1 MHEDIVLTPMMKQ
14 FLDLKAKHP
23 DAVMLFRCGDFYET
37 YSTDAIVAAEILG
50 ITLTKR
56 ANGKGK
62 TIEMAGFPH
71 HALDTYLPKLIR
83 AGKRVAICDQLED
96 PKLTKKL
103 VKRGITELVT
113 PGVSINDNVLNYRE
127 NNFLAAV
134 HFGKGAC
141 GVSFLDISTGE
152 FLTAEGPFDYVD
164 KLLNNFAP
172 KEVLFERGRR
182 GMFEGNFGSK
192 FFTFELDDWVYG
204 DHRPRETAETLRSQ
218 EPERIW
224 GGTSQEWHH
233 CFGGCL
239 AVSHYD
245 AAYPDRAHHFIGP
258 YRGRQVRPSG

>member
-1 MHEDIVLTPMMKQ
+1 MMKQ

-37 YSTDAIVAAEILG
+37 YSTDAVVASEILG

-141 GVSFLDISTGE
+141 GVAFLDISTGE

-172 KEVLFERGRR
+172 QRGAFRAWQAADVRRKLRQQVLHLRVGRLGVYRDICSRKAAEAFRGEELERLRCGASQERYHR
-182 GMFEGNFGSK
+182 FGS
-192 FFTFELDDWVYG
+192 
-204 DHRPRETAETLRSQ
+204 HPAI
-218 EPERIW
+218 P
-224 GGTSQEWHH
+224 HH
-233 CFGGCL
+233 
-239 AVSHYD
+239 D
-245 AAYPDRAHHFIGP
+245 AAYADRACHFAGTH
-258 YRGRQVRPSG
+258 RGE